1 MRLHSATE
9 DQGSLYKYII
19 MNSFEHF
26 RKLLPLLAVD
36 HRLLMSSAVTASKQL
51 ERDCWSCLKRISCQ
65 TFFCECGKVQSFSPT
80 WNYFD
85 YFGFTK
91 PSMRIDPNEL
101 SRKKRKLQMVFH
113 PDKFARS
120 TKEEKEIATTV
131 STQINDAFTV
141 LSNPIT
147 RAEYILTLNGNPC
160 SSDDVAV
167 TDTAFLADVFEV
179 SEHVDDLAEMVK
191 TEECKQTLER
201 VLAALYAIVMT
212 RWGREMDQLTRF
224 IEAANW
230 DAAHQTISRLRY
242 YERLKKR
249 LLKLRPAFAMRG
261 IRTPF
266 NGRGVDCDSSLG

>member
-1 MRLHSATE
+1 
-9 DQGSLYKYII
+9 
-19 MNSFEHF
+19 MNFLKHI
-26 RKLLPLLAVD
+26 RKLFFPLAMD
-36 HRLLMSSAVTASKQL
+36 YRCLMSSAVSASRQF

-85 YFGFTK
+85 YFGFSK
-91 PSMRIDPNEL
+91 PSMRIDPSEL
-101 SRKKRKLQMVFH
+101 SRMKRKLQMAFH

-120 TKEEKEIATTV
+120 TKEEQEIATTV
-131 STQINDAFTV
+131 SAQINDAFTV

-160 SSDDVAV
+160 SSDDLAV
-167 TDTAFLADVFEV
+167 TDTAFLADVLEV
-179 SEHVDDLAEMVK
+179 NEHVDDLAEMVK

-224 IEAANW
+224 IEVANW
-230 DAAHQTISRLRY
+230 EAAHQAISRLRY

-249 LLKLRPAFAMRG
+249 LLELGPDFAMRG

-266 NGRGVDCDSSLG
+266 DGRGADCDSSLG

>member
-1 MRLHSATE
+1 MNFLRHIRKFPL
-9 DQGSLYKYII
+9 SLTV
-19 MNSFEHF
+19 S
-26 RKLLPLLAVD
+26 
-36 HRLLMSSAVTASKQL
+36 HRLLMSSAASASKQL

-65 TFFCECGKVQSFSPT
+65 TFFCECGKVQSFSPS

-91 PSMRIDPNEL
+91 PTMRIDLNEL
-101 SRKKRKLQMVFH
+101 SRMKRKLQMSFH
-113 PDKFARS
+113 PDKFVHS
-120 TKEEKEIATTV
+120 TKEERAIATTV

-160 SSDDVAV
+160 SSEDVAI
-167 TDTAFLADVFEV
+167 TDTAFLTDVLEAN
-179 SEHVDDLAEMVK
+179 EHVDELAEMVK

-224 IEAANW
+224 IDAADW
-230 DAAHQTISRLRY
+230 EAAHQAISRLRY

-249 LLKLRPAFAMRG
+249 LQDLRPDFATRG